1 MTCFLPPFNQ
11 QVDESLEHYIRQ
23 AQKLTGVCE
32 DREDMHEDLTVRY
45 CRGLWGKGHQNW
57 LATMEDMWS
66 KPGQVCFKT
75 CIANA
80 CRIARSDISYR
91 ESLFLTDS
99 DSDSDSESSADSS
112 SDSDFS
118 KDDQRS
124 RRKKKCKERKRRR
137 DQRQRNRKEN
147 PRTLG
152 KDSTG
157 GIANL
162 LEEKVKELA
171 KKMEEIQG
179 QTSQAKVALVSPVN
193 INRPTVMPRYMP
205 PLGYGA
211 TELQVHPSNL
221 IEAEWPDWM
230 ASNPSIVCDNCKNL
244 GHFESRCL

>member
-1 MTCFLPPFNQ
+1 
-11 QVDESLEHYIRQ
+11 
-23 AQKLTGVCE
+23 
-32 DREDMHEDLTVRY
+32 
-45 CRGLWGKGHQNW
+45 
-57 LATMEDMWS
+57 MEDMWS
-66 KPGQVCFKT
+66 KPVRMRFET

-91 ESLFLTDS
+91 ESLFLMDS

-118 KDDQRS
+118 EDVRRS
-124 RRKKKCKERKRRR
+124 RRKEKGKERKWRQ

-147 PRTLG
+147 LRTLG

-157 GIANL
+157 GTANL

-179 QTSQAKVALVSPVN
+179 QTSQAKAAPVSPVN
-193 INRPTVMPRYMP
+193 INPPTVMPRYVV

-221 IEAEWPDWM
+221 IEARRPDWM
-230 ASNPSIVCDNCKNL
+230 ASNPNIVCYNCENS
-244 GHFESRCL
+244 GHYGSRCPRAQVAPEIRAEHVQWINANSGRRRSYPPRSGQNDIQVQQEMEFLRR